1 MRRFIFGIII
11 LILPGSLYSQDIG
24 YKSVPGADQK
34 KALLLRDFKPHSMLH
49 AAVHT
54 IDRAKF
60 PVFDVHQHV
69 NDAMGIEDHMPPAE
83 LVERMD
89 QLNIKTIVILT
100 GMWGDKLQKVV
111 DEMIKPY
118 PGRFL
123 VFAQIDWSKID
134 HPHFSELMVRQLD
147 DSVARG
153 ARGLKVLKDLG
164 LGVKDKGG
172 KLVTVDDP
180 RLGPVWEE
188 CGRLG
193 IPVAIHVTDPEAFFH
208 PIDGINERYEEL
220 MDHPDWSFYG
230 SKFPSKESILDARNR
245 VFARHPHTTFISL
258 HMGIGRRIWIT

>member
-1 MRRFIFGIII
+1 
-11 LILPGSLYSQDIG
+11 
-24 YKSVPGADQK
+24 
-34 KALLLRDFKPHSMLH
+34 
-49 AAVHT
+49 
-54 IDRAKF
+54 
-60 PVFDVHQHV
+60 
-69 NDAMGIEDHMPPAE
+69 
-83 LVERMD
+83 
-89 QLNIKTIVILT
+89 
-100 GMWGDKLQKVV
+100 
-111 DEMIKPY
+111 
-118 PGRFL
+118 
-123 VFAQIDWSKID
+123 
-134 HPHFSELMVRQLD
+134 
-147 DSVARG
+147 
-153 ARGLKVLKDLG
+153 LKVLKDLG